1 MVASDYPDGLEWS
14 VAGVTVSEE
23 TRLAEPSPLHRNLET
38 VQEATAIMPDYA
50 FPADDGANTAETEAS
65 SSIVNPETSMAG
77 VLGSAIIA
85 ALIFAAGFLFGRKP
99 HSHCPR

>member
-1 MVASDYPDGLEWS
+1 
-14 VAGVTVSEE
+14 
-23 TRLAEPSPLHRNLET
+23 
-38 VQEATAIMPDYA
+38 
-50 FPADDGANTAETEAS
+50 
-65 SSIVNPETSMAG
+65 MAG

>member
-1 MVASDYPDGLEWS
+1 MKHKKILLLGLML
-14 VAGVTVSEE
+14 VLM
-23 TRLAEPSPLHRNLET
+23 LALL
-38 VQEATAIMPDYA
+38 TACAPG
-50 FPADDGANTAETEAS
+50 DGANTAETEAS